1 MRYLSKETD
10 MLSPLQQHTLLRD
23 NEFQPELLSASSAI
37 PHRAGTGSAQV
48 ADGGRGFLAA
58 ALILQ
63 TVGIW

>member
-1 MRYLSKETD
+1 
-10 MLSPLQQHTLLRD
+10 MLSPLQQHTLPRD
-23 NEFQPELLSASSAI
+23 NELQSELLSASSAI